1 METAGFT
8 LTREEWP
15 KEYFDYLG
23 REENVLLE
31 ACWSGALVNGKPMSV
46 GGLYTFGG
54 QLSQFVKDYFDA
66 PVSLKDIVADMGA
79 RFAYPNS
86 SAAVYSAVLAY

>member
-15 KEYFDYLG
+15 DEYFDYLG

-46 GGLYTFGG
+46 GG

-79 RFAYPNS
+79 
-86 SAAVYSAVLAY
+86 

>member
-1 METAGFT
+1 M
-8 LTREEWP
+8 
-15 KEYFDYLG
+15 
-23 REENVLLE
+23 
-31 ACWSGALVNGKPMSV
+31 NGKPMSV

-86 SAAVYSAVLAY
+86 SAA